1 MYAPADVGMSITSAV
16 VLAAGEGTRLRPLTR
31 NRPKPMLPAANRPI
45 LEYVCDALV
54 EAGIQRLVVVVG
66 YKRDRVQDHLGH
78 TYRNVPVEYVI
89 QEKQLGSGHALLQA
103 RDAVEG
109 PIVVVNG
116 DRVIEASTV
125 TATLDAYYEG
135 CAASL
140 AVVAN
145 EDAQRYGAVE
155 VHDGRI
161 TELVE
166 KPQQDDYRLING
178 GVYAFPESVFE
189 ELAATS
195 RTDGS
200 LPLTDTVVRLVE
212 NGKVCGAR
220 VDGTWADAT
229 YPWDLLTVAR
239 EVLGNGMV
247 AGVQRHPGEWVA
259 ESATVHEDA
268 TLVGPA
274 VVAPDCEVGAG
285 AVVGPYVA
293 LGRNATVEANAT
305 VQTSVVDADT
315 RVGPGSVLVDTVAG
329 QNVRVGAG
337 AVVPGGPGDVVV
349 GDRVF
354 PDRRLG
360 AVLGDR
366 VRLGGGSR
374 CDPGTL
380 VGTGARIGT
389 GVVARGHVAE
399 GAEVVR

>member
-1 MYAPADVGMSITSAV
+1 MSITSAV

-31 NRPKPMLPAANRPI
+31 NRPKPMLPAGNRPI

-54 EAGIQRLVVVVG
+54 EAGIERLVVVVG
-66 YKRDRVQDHLGH
+66 YKRDRVQDGLGH
-78 TYRNVPVEYVI
+78 SYRDVPVEYVV

-103 RDAVEG
+103 REAVAG
-109 PIVVVNG
+109 PVVVVNG

-125 TATLDAYYEG
+125 RATLAAYHEE

-145 EDAQRYGAVE
+145 EDAGRYGAVE
-155 VHDGRI
+155 LHDGRI

-166 KPQQDDYRLING
+166 KPANDDYRLING
-178 GVYAFPESVFE
+178 GVYAFGGSVFE
-189 ELAATS
+189 ELAATP

-200 LPLTDTVVRLVE
+200 LPLTDTVARLIDDGEVR
-212 NGKVCGAR
+212 GAR

-239 EVLGNGMV
+239 EVLGDGMV
-247 AGVQRHPGEWVA
+247 SGVQRHPGEWVA

-268 TLVGPA
+268 TLVAPA
-274 VVAPDCEVGAG
+274 VVGPDCEVGAG

-315 RVGPGSVLVDTVAG
+315 RVGAGSVLVDAVTG

-349 GDRVF
+349 GDQVF
-354 PDRRLG
+354 PDQRLG
-360 AVLGDR
+360 AVVADR
-366 VRLGGGSR
+366 ARLGGGSR

-380 VGTGARIGT
+380 VGTGARVGT
-389 GVVARGHVAE
+389 GVVASGHVAE